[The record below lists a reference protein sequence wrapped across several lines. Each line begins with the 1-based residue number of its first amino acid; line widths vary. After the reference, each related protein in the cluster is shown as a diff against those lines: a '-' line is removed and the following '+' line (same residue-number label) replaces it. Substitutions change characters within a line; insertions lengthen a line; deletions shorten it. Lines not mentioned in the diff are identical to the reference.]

1 MTNKAMKFRK
11 VENVPFF
18 SKYVREDGKIIIES
32 TEDGESTK
40 YGYPKSVYY
49 KVSDSEGNVIEF
61 TKTMKQAKKKYS
73 E

>member
-1 MTNKAMKFRK
+1 MANKGMKFRK

-32 TEDGESTK
+32 TADGESTK
-40 YGYPKSVYY
+40 YGYPKSFYY

-61 TKTMKQAKKKYS
+61 TKTMKEAKKKYS

>member
-1 MTNKAMKFRK
+1 MTNNKMKFRK

-18 SKYVREDGKIIIES
+18 SKYMREDGKIIIES
-32 TEDGESTK
+32 TADGESTK
-40 YGYPKSVYY
+40 YGYPKSFYY

-61 TKTMKQAKKKYS
+61 TKTMKEAKEKYS